1 MPERDNRKMIAG
13 IFLFL
18 GGICMVYL
26 NNDWGND
33 WILLV
38 SGGCIFAG
46 IFTIINF
53 VISMPRI

>member
-1 MPERDNRKMIAG
+1 MPERNYSKMVAG
-13 IFLFL
+13 IFLLL

-33 WILLV
+33 WILLG

-46 IFTIINF
+46 IFVIINA
-53 VISMPRI
+53 

>member
-46 IFTIINF
+46 IFTIINA
-53 VISMPRI
+53 